1 MTSTWAHFNE
11 LRSFLNK
18 AGYKA
23 IQSRMV
29 EQEQLCENHSEFK
42 NVTDGWTNLLTYPP
56 TDQQGKVKSPV
67 SAIKKDTF

>member
-1 MTSTWAHFNE
+1 M
-11 LRSFLNK
+11 

-23 IQSRMV
+23 IQSRKV
-29 EQEQLCENHSEFK
+29 EQEQLCENHSESK
-42 NVTDGWTNLLTYPP
+42 NATDGRTNLPTYQP